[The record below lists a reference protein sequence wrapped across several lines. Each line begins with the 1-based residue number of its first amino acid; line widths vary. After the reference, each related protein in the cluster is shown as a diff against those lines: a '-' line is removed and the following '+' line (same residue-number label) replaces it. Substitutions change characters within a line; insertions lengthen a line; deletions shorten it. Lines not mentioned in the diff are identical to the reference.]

1 VSTPP
6 VAPRNLGRR
15 VIWGMLFAVAVY
27 GAYFVIGGTSKI
39 AAELAHF
46 SWGAFVIAC
55 LLSFANYGLR
65 FAKWEYYLAILG
77 IRGIP
82 KGESLLTFL
91 SGFILTI
98 TPGKVG
104 EVFKSVVLHETRGV
118 DMVRTAP
125 IVVAERLTDLI
136 GVIALIAVGSLSLD
150 GGLLW
155 AGLGAAAVTFLLL
168 FVSVRPIARAFLD
181 PLPRL
186 PGGAGRFFGRAVPK
200 IDGALDS
207 LRELVTPRRLIL
219 PSILSFVGWSMEG
232 FGVYVLLRG
241 FGVTTASPLAAA
253 FSYATAT
260 LAGALIPVPG
270 GLGVTEK
277 VLEETMIHAATV
289 ADGVARAAMLLSRL
303 ATLWFAVA
311 IGFFA
316 FALLKR
322 KYRDLFATRPA
333 GSE

>member
-1 VSTPP
+1 MTAPP

-15 VIWGMLFAVAVY
+15 IVWGMLFAVAVY
-27 GAYFVIGGTSKI
+27 GAYFIVGGTQKI
-39 AAELAHF
+39 AVELAHF
-46 SWGAFVIAC
+46 SWGAFAIAC
-55 LLSFANYGLR
+55 ALSLANYGLR
-65 FAKWEYYLAILG
+65 FAKWEYYLAVLG

-155 AGLGAAAVTFLLL
+155 AGIGAAAVTFLLL

-186 PGGAGRFFGRAVPK
+186 PGSAGRFFGRAVPK

-219 PSILSFVGWSMEG
+219 PSILSFIGWSMEG

-241 FGVTTASPLAAA
+241 FGVTAASPLAAA

-277 VLEETMIHAATV
+277 VLEETMIRAATV
-289 ADGVARAAMLLSRL
+289 ADGVARASMLLSRL
-303 ATLWFAVA
+303 ATLWLAVA
-311 IGFFA
+311 IGFLA

-322 KYRDLFATRPA
+322 KYRDLFAPEATS
-333 GSE
+333 SE